1 MDLPRPTPLLEVKD
15 LVVEFPTRRGVLRAL
30 DGVSFTVAAG
40 EVLGVVGESGAGKSL
55 TGASIIGLLEPPG
68 RIASGSIWFDGQRID
83 TLDTEGMR
91 RLRGRHIG
99 AIFQDPLTSLNP
111 LYSVGQQ
118 LVETIQAHLPIG
130 NHEARERAVAL
141 LQETG
146 IAAARERLDHY
157 PHQFSGGMR
166 QRVVIALAL
175 AAEPR
180 LIVADEPTTALDVSV
195 QAQIIGLLK
204 RLCRERGAA
213 VVLITHDM
221 GVIAE
226 TCDRVA
232 VMYAGRVAEIGA
244 VDAVIHRSAHPYSAG
259 LMASIPDI
267 DGDDERLHQIDGS
280 MPRLNAIP
288 SGCAYHPRCA
298 QALPRC
304 AQQRPEL
311 QAVGQ
316 GLAACW
322 LIDATAQP
330 QALLVGQPASVMAG
344 LPPVQGFKQAQTQAP
359 GTGPAIA
366 QAARV
371 APDLGT
377 TSNSGHL
384 DRSTS
389 AQAAPPP
396 NPLVQVRDLARH
408 FDVSAPWLNR
418 MLERQPRQWLH
429 AVDGVDF
436 AIERGQ
442 TMALVGESGCGKSTV
457 ARLLVGLY
465 QPSRGQVQFDGQDAH
480 AAFAGR
486 DALVLRRRIQMIFQD
501 PYASLNPRWTV
512 GDVVAEPLR
521 EHGLAP
527 TRAAAQDAVVGLLQS
542 VGLGAADLGK
552 YAHQFSGGQR
562 QRISIAR
569 ALATAPEFLVCDEPT
584 SALDVSVQA
593 QVLNLMGDLQ
603 RARGLTYLFISHN
616 LAVVRHV
623 SDQVGV
629 MYLGRLVE
637 VAPTPRLFG
646 QPRHPYTRM
655 LIDAIPRMRDHG
667 RERTPVQGEVPNP
680 LQPPTGCSFHPRCPL
695 ADARCRTERPVL
707 QSVEGAQVAC
717 HAVQEGRST

>member
-1 MDLPRPTPLLEVKD
+1 MRSTRACASPLHMELPRATPLLEVKD

-30 DGVSFTVAAG
+30 DGVSFSVAAG

-68 RIASGSIWFDGQRID
+68 RVASGSIWFDGQRID
-83 TLDTEGMR
+83 QLDADGMR

-118 LVETIQAHLPIG
+118 LVETIQAHLPISTPA
-130 NHEARERAVAL
+130 ARERAVAL

-232 VMYAGRVAEIGA
+232 VMYAGRVAEIGP

-267 DGDDERLHQIDGS
+267 DGDNDRLHQIDGS

-288 SGCAYHPRCA
+288 TGCAYHPRCA

-322 LIDATAQP
+322 LIDAAGGATT
-330 QALLVGQPASVMAG
+330 PA
-344 LPPVQGFKQAQTQAP
+344 AP
-359 GTGPAIA
+359 GASTPTTPARNPAISTLAISTPVA
-366 QAARV
+366 QQPTAAM
-371 APDLGT
+371 AD
-377 TSNSGHL
+377 NS
-384 DRSTS
+384 
-389 AQAAPPP
+389 
-396 NPLVQVRDLARH
+396 PLVQVRDLARH

-418 MLERQPRQWLH
+418 VLERQPRQWLH

-436 AIERGQ
+436 AIARGQ

-465 QPSRGQVQFDGQDAH
+465 QPTRGQVQFDGQDAH
-480 AAFAGR
+480 ATFGGR
-486 DALVLRRRIQMIFQD
+486 DALALRRRIQMIFQD

-512 GDVVAEPLR
+512 GDVVAEPLI
-521 EHGLAP
+521 EHALAP
-527 TRAAAQDAVVGLLQS
+527 SRAAAQEAVVGLLQS

-552 YAHQFSGGQR
+552 YPHQFSGGQR

-637 VAPTPRLFG
+637 VAPTRRLFE

-680 LQPPTGCSFHPRCPL
+680 LQPPSGCSFHPRCPL
-695 ADARCRTERPVL
+695 ANARCRSERPVL
-707 QSVEGAQVAC
+707 QSIDGASVAC

>member
-1 MDLPRPTPLLEVKD
+1 MELPRATPLLEVKD

-30 DGVSFTVAAG
+30 DGVSFSVAAG

-68 RIASGSIWFDGQRID
+68 RVASGSIWFDGQRID
-83 TLDTEGMR
+83 QLDADGMR

-118 LVETIQAHLPIG
+118 LVETIQAHLPISTPA
-130 NHEARERAVAL
+130 ARERAVAL

-232 VMYAGRVAEIGA
+232 VMYAGRVAEIGP

-267 DGDDERLHQIDGS
+267 DGDNDRLHQIEGS
-280 MPRLNAIP
+280 MPRLHAIP
-288 SGCAYHPRCA
+288 TGCAYHPRCA

-311 QAVGQ
+311 QAVDQ

-322 LIDATAQP
+322 LIDTAGGATTRAAPGAPPTTPAISTPVAQ
-330 QALLVGQPASVMAG
+330 QPA
-344 LPPVQGFKQAQTQAP
+344 
-359 GTGPAIA
+359 
-366 QAARV
+366 AAM
-371 APDLGT
+371 PD
-377 TSNSGHL
+377 SG
-384 DRSTS
+384 
-389 AQAAPPP
+389 
-396 NPLVQVRDLARH
+396 PLVQVRDLARH

-418 MLERQPRQWLH
+418 VLEGQPRQWLH

-436 AIERGQ
+436 AIARGQ

-465 QPSRGQVQFDGQDAH
+465 QPTRGQVLFDGQDAH
-480 AAFAGR
+480 AAFGGR
-486 DALVLRRRIQMIFQD
+486 DALPLRRRIQMIFQD

-512 GDVVAEPLR
+512 GDVVAEPLI
-521 EHGLAP
+521 EHALAP
-527 TRAAAQDAVVGLLQS
+527 SRAAAQEAVVGLLQS

-552 YAHQFSGGQR
+552 YPHQFSGGQR

-637 VAPTPRLFG
+637 VAPTRRLFE

-680 LQPPTGCSFHPRCPL
+680 LQPPSGCSFHPRCPL
-695 ADARCRTERPVL
+695 ANARCRSERPVL
-707 QSVEGAQVAC
+707 QSIDGASVAC